1 MYIINTTGNR
11 WYILCPNDLIHTR
24 WFYDTPKD
32 LYVALRMKSKHQI
45 YENAIKKKIFTL
57 NRYKARTGYL
67 FKQLVIKENVLC
79 IK

>member
-45 YENAIKKKIFTL
+45 YENAIKKKSSPSIDI
-57 NRYKARTGYL
+57 
-67 FKQLVIKENVLC
+67 KQGRVIYSNN
-79 IK
+79 